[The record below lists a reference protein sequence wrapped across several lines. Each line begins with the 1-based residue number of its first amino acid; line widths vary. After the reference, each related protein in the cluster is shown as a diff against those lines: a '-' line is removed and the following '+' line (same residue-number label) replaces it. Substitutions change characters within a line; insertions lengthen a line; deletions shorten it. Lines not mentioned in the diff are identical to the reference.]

1 MSSLPYTQC
10 YNTQTHIY
18 LNWRF
23 WFHIFSF
30 ICLPLSLSL
39 NFHFHSLFRFFWCWC
54 LFIYFLL
61 FLLLIILIEYC
72 TPCSFSALI
81 DSVPSRQALWVRN
94 RRPRESDECNRRL
107 FIVKNKYTQQNEI
120 VNETTVVLYGSLCF
134 VFILIQ
140 ERAIFWS
147 NDFCSVLFVLCV
159 LIEFYWWKCLR
170 IRQRT

>member
-30 ICLPLSLSL
+30 ICLPLSSFSFSFSVSVLLVLVSV
-39 NFHFHSLFRFFWCWC
+39 
-54 LFIYFLL
+54 YFLL

-72 TPCSFSALI
+72 TQCSFCALI

-140 ERAIFWS
+140 KRAIFS
-147 NDFCSVLFVLCV
+147 GNDFLFVCFLFCV
-159 LIEFYWWKCLR
+159 F
-170 IRQRT
+170 